1 MSKTVIAVQGDTID
15 LICWRYYGQTSG
27 LVEQVLIANP
37 LLATQEAI
45 LEMGTKVILPN
56 IEVQQQTK
64 QSVNL
69 WD

>member
-27 LVEQVLIANP
+27 VVEQVLIANP

-45 LEMGTKVILPN
+45 LEMGTRVILPN

>member
-27 LVEQVLIANP
+27 VVEQVLIANP